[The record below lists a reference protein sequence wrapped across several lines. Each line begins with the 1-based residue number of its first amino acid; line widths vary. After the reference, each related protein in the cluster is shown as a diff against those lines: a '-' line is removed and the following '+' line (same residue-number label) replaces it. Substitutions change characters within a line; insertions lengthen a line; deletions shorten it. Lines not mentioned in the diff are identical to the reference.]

1 LTPPIAYID
10 PGSGSLLLQ
19 ALLAALLSVPFI
31 FRRTI
36 GGFWHRLRGD
46 AQPDESTPA
55 EASSADGPNHPDR

>member
-1 LTPPIAYID
+1 MPPFAYID

-19 ALLAALLSVPFI
+19 ALLAALLAVPFI

-46 AQPDESTPA
+46 AEPEESASA
-55 EASSADGPNHPDR
+55 EVASSDGPNPSDR